1 MRENTGCK
9 KVTMKLREVEI
20 KTSISLNTYIEHK
33 VLSNMICLKLF
44 YLEFGFYWLFYLE
57 FGFYCVILY
66 FC

>member
-44 YLEFGFYWLFYLE
+44 YLEFGFFTD
-57 FGFYCVILY
+57 Y
-66 FC
+66 FIWNLVFTV